1 MHVHSS
7 LFHFLSGYLTHIT
20 FIFSSKIFKSKVD
33 KKSIKFLAVIFLFSV
48 YFLFYFLRV
57 IYYSDIPFF
66 SFKNETPATIEF
78 LRENCQTKYIYAG
91 PFLSEFY
98 FETRKFTP
106 GPSSWLL
113 TNHHPKEFFSETL
126 QKLKETEPDCA
137 IVNYEMVKKLNY
149 NQDNPVDNYLL
160 SHYQPVKK
168 FEDTF
173 ILKRLS
179 KEDLANNNQESTN
192 KENTII
198 NSGSFAHLKNDET
211 ENKSSLKFLFFGDLM
226 LDRNVGDRL
235 ANRNVSYLLS
245 GLAGEENKF
254 FSGYDIIS
262 ANLEG
267 AVTDN
272 GNHYSPVNYYDF
284 AFSPN
289 RINELKDYGFNYF
302 SSANNH
308 FSDQGQKGV
317 EETRQN
323 LNALN
328 FNFSGSTDSKID
340 TYSRKDMVISNKK
353 IAMIAL
359 SMVYHDFDLE
369 AAKKMVNEAKET
381 SDLVVINIHW
391 GNEYQHQFSKHQQTI
406 GHALVD
412 SGADLII
419 GHHPHVTQG
428 MEIYK
433 DKIIFYS
440 LGNFIF
446 DQYFSSDTQEE
457 LAIGLDFN
465 KTATTISIF
474 PLKSEKSAPRL
485 MNETEKKIFLKKF
498 VSWSEINKNNNLET
512 EISNQLI
519 TIPQTE

>member
-1 MHVHSS
+1 
-7 LFHFLSGYLTHIT
+7 
-20 FIFSSKIFKSKVD
+20 
-33 KKSIKFLAVIFLFSV
+33 
-48 YFLFYFLRV
+48 
-57 IYYSDIPFF
+57 
-66 SFKNETPATIEF
+66 
-78 LRENCQTKYIYAG
+78 
-91 PFLSEFY
+91 
-98 FETRKFTP
+98 
-106 GPSSWLL
+106 
-113 TNHHPKEFFSETL
+113 
-126 QKLKETEPDCA
+126 
-137 IVNYEMVKKLNY
+137 
-149 NQDNPVDNYLL
+149 
-160 SHYQPVKK
+160 
-168 FEDTF
+168 
-173 ILKRLS
+173 
-179 KEDLANNNQESTN
+179 
-192 KENTII
+192 
-198 NSGSFAHLKNDET
+198 
-211 ENKSSLKFLFFGDLM
+211 M